1 MNVTNSAIDMLYT
14 LRGIRKVFSWGRKPL
29 TSCVFKCALLQ
40 DVQNVTTDTQ
50 DTISESI
57 KDTTAASGKS
67 MSSTDVQNSVEVIDQ
82 FLDTPDLELSDTTI
96 DNLMSTMDNIQT
108 ETEETELRTGTT
120 GDEFRDSAVT
130 MANKLA
136 QEEEDYMK
144 SMDSIGESR
153 CKLQM

>member
-1 MNVTNSAIDMLYT
+1 M
-14 LRGIRKVFSWGRKPL
+14 
-29 TSCVFKCALLQ
+29 
-40 DVQNVTTDTQ
+40 TTDTQ

-153 CKLQM
+153 CKLQI